1 MYDQRVRAIL
11 LVILEAWRF
20 IEEKL
25 LYLQRMTKRTG
36 VSMKS
41 ILTTS
46 LFTLIFLAFQ
56 ACGSIPIQTASHLG
70 DNGDRFGSEAIDKSF
85 DQQSDRTSSI
95 GFSQPSRETAEDRS
109 FDQQNGPD
117 YDIILI
123 PITIQQGFTI
133 SYRSL
138 RFCQTLLKAPCSHLR
153 QQAGQKGRT
162 PRAPVSSPGN

>member
-1 MYDQRVRAIL
+1 
-11 LVILEAWRF
+11 
-20 IEEKL
+20 
-25 LYLQRMTKRTG
+25 
-36 VSMKS
+36 MKS
-41 ILTTS
+41 ILTIS
-46 LFTLIFLAFQ
+46 LFTLIFLAIQ

-70 DNGDRFGSEAIDKSF
+70 DNGDRFGSETIDKSF
-85 DQQSDRTSSI
+85 DQQSEMTSPI
-95 GFSQPSRETAEDRS
+95 GFSQPSRETEEDRS

-123 PITIQQGFTI
+123 PITIKRGFTI

-162 PRAPVSSPGN
+162 PRVPVSRPGN